1 MSQLIDLWTDFT
13 AQKIRTPKAVLRE
26 QAEELGRKTRNLV
39 LGEAVSNKISMGK
52 DKEELE
58 KYVIGE
64 TLNLIVPSLDNYR
77 YRLLELYHSP
87 TLVYPLSTSWH
98 LDVGEK
104 INDEEELKKYL
115 QREFN
120 SSKTITI
127 IQALISQ
134 AVEGVES

>member
-1 MSQLIDLWTDFT
+1 MSELVDLWPDFT

-39 LGEAVSNKISMGK
+39 LGETKTNKIPLGK

-98 LDVGEK
+98 LDGGEK
-104 INDEEELKKYL
+104 INNEEELKRFL
-115 QREFN
+115 QKKF
-120 SSKTITI
+120 SSSETVTI
-127 IQALISQ
+127 IQALIAQ
-134 AVEGVES
+134 AIEGVES